1 VEGEVGEVLPRA
13 SEISKEREADG
24 LRFGERKGLEFGE
37 GLAREFG
44 DYFVLNDDVGL
55 EALAVLRDELFLEGS
70 RE

>member
-1 VEGEVGEVLPRA
+1 MEGEVGKVLPWA
-13 SEISKEREADG
+13 SQVAGKGEAEG
-24 LRFGERKGLEFGE
+24 MWFGERNGLEFGE